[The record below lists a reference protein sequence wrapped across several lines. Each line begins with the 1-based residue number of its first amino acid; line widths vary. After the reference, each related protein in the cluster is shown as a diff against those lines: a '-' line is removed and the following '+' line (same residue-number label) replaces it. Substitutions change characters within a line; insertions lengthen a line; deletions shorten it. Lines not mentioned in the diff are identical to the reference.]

1 MLASSGQTVVL
12 TNGCFDLL
20 HPGHIHTINESAR
33 LGDVLVV
40 AVNSDASIRRIKG
53 AGRPIEPLS
62 LRIEKLSNLDAI
74 DFIVVFQRD
83 TPLSLIEELSPDVLA
98 KGGDYTIDEIVGSST
113 VAAQGGIVTT
123 IPYLEGYSTS
133 DQVSSKQ
140 RS

>member
-74 DFIVVFQRD
+74 DFIVVFQKD

-113 VAAQGGIVTT
+113 VVAQGGIVTT